1 MANDAFKLLMLL
13 IINEVIYQILTN
25 RQVMETCSLG
35 IRKWAVLRPARR
47 RIL

>member
-25 RQVMETCSLG
+25 RQVMETCSML
-35 IRKWAVLRPARR
+35 LE
-47 RIL
+47 